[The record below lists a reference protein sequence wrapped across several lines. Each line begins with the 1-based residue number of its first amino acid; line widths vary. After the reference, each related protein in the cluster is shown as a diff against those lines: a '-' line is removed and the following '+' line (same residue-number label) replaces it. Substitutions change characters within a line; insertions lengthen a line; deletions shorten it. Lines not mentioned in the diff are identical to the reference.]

1 VLNELK
7 RYIKYNSEK
16 LNFLKLRNKFFDRLR
31 NRGFRRYTLSKLF
44 SAVNYSSRNKLLA
57 TNDTIY
63 STVVQETKA
72 DMALIEMAEE
82 IFNHHLNEEPIIL
95 EESTLVA
102 SEKTTTSPKDKV
114 VTISK
119 TNGPFSKQEKS
130 NIDYSLGLVLPG
142 ECQELKKDIQSIFAE
157 EMEKHSNL
165 STTFKDCFSHS
176 KISTL
181 FKNEKKLGA
190 LITKTKL

>member
-1 VLNELK
+1 
-7 RYIKYNSEK
+7 
-16 LNFLKLRNKFFDRLR
+16 
-31 NRGFRRYTLSKLF
+31 
-44 SAVNYSSRNKLLA
+44 
-57 TNDTIY
+57 
-63 STVVQETKA
+63 
-72 DMALIEMAEE
+72 MA
-82 IFNHHLNEEPIIL
+82 
-95 EESTLVA
+95 SG
-102 SEKTTTSPKDKV
+102 KTTTSPIDKV
-114 VTISK
+114 VTFSK

-130 NIDYSLGLVLPG
+130 NSDYSHSDYSLGLVLPG

-176 KISTL
+176 KISAL